1 MGAFHWLRRSVPT
14 DRSDGSGSPFSLD
27 PESPKGWPAPAI
39 ESQASHR
46 LTDVIVG
53 TKGADSLV
61 GTDGDDTLR
70 GRGGDDS
77 LDGGLGSDLIY
88 GNAGGDF
95 LDGGA
100 GADTLLGGF
109 GNDTYRVDD
118 AADRTVDK
126 ADGGVDTVVSTVDWV
141 LDARI
146 ENLVLDGDVNAL
158 LHGTGTSQDNVLSA
172 SFGRVSLEGLE
183 GNDTIVGA
191 FHVSPGIADTLL
203 GGAGNDSIQGGD
215 GSVHADLL
223 YGGLGNDTLRSHGG
237 ELHGED
243 GDDLLIGGPVHGPK
257 NVGDSLD
264 GGAGQDTLQGGSYCD
279 GGDGNDLIDTGQGL
293 LVVGGLGDDTISG
306 AGGGSNGYQ
315 VEAGEGNDVIAV
327 AGNTGLKL
335 SCGDGQDT
343 ADVTNASYIAVDA
356 GLGDDVVKASAGSQA
371 TLSGGEGND
380 ALTVSAAN
388 AATVFG
394 GLGND
399 TLTAR
404 GGSHVDLR
412 GGDGLDS
419 LMAVDAGIAVLE
431 GGAGSDTFV
440 LAAREA
446 GGRNDVELPDF
457 TTLVDHIGISQSALR
472 VGDGDLDLEGAVEVT
487 GPGGFDASAE
497 LVVISTPVGG
507 ALTLESA
514 AAAIGSANQGYAVGR
529 TALFVAGTGS
539 QFGVF
544 YFSSLDGDATV
555 SAEELSFLAH
565 TGVGPGLQDFLLT
578 G

>member
-1 MGAFHWLRRSVPT
+1 MGAFAWLRPGVPA
-14 DRSDGSGSPFSLD
+14 DGDESPSSRD
-27 PESPKGWPAPAI
+27 PESPTNWPVQDVDPH
-39 ESQASHR
+39 SSYW

-70 GRGGDDS
+70 GRRGDDS
-77 LDGGLGSDLIY
+77 LEGGLGNDLLY
-88 GNAGGDF
+88 GNAGDDF

-100 GADTLLGGF
+100 GADTMLGGV

-118 AADRTVDK
+118 AADRTLDK
-126 ADGGVDTVVSTVDWV
+126 ADGGVDTVVSSVDWV

-146 ENLVLDGDVNAL
+146 ENLVLDGDVDAL

-172 SFGRVSLEGLE
+172 SLGRVSLDGLE
-183 GNDTIVGA
+183 GNDTLVGA
-191 FHVSPGIADTLL
+191 FHDSPEIADTLV
-203 GGAGNDSIQGGD
+203 GGAGDDSIQGGD

-237 ELHGED
+237 SLYGED
-243 GDDLLIGGPVHGPK
+243 GDDLLIGGAVHGPK

-293 LVVGGLGDDTISG
+293 FAIGGLGDDTITGS
-306 AGGGSNGYQ
+306 GGGSNGYQ
-315 VEAGEGNDVIAV
+315 VDAGDGDDVIAA
-327 AGNTGLKL
+327 AGTTGLKL

-343 ADVTNASYIAVDA
+343 ADVTSVAFVAVDA
-356 GLGDDVVKASAGSQA
+356 GLGDDVVDASAGGDA
-371 TLSGGEGND
+371 ALSGGEGND
-380 ALTVSAAN
+380 ALTVSSAN
-388 AATVFG
+388 AATEFG
-394 GLGND
+394 GLGD
-399 TLTAR
+399 DILIAR
-404 GGSHVDLR
+404 GGNHVDLH
-412 GGDGLDS
+412 GGSGLDR
-419 LMAVDAGIAVLE
+419 LMATDAVLAVLE
-431 GGAGSDTFV
+431 GGQGSDTFV
-440 LAAREA
+440 LAARET

-457 TTLVDHIGISQSALR
+457 SALVDHIGISQSALP
-472 VGDGDLDLEGAVEVT
+472 VGDADLDLEGAVEVA

-497 LVVISTPVGG
+497 LVVISTPVEG

-514 AAAIGSANQGYAVGR
+514 AAAIGSAHQAYAVGQ
-529 TALFVAGTGS
+529 TALFVAGTGG

-544 YFSSLDGDATV
+544 YFTSLDGDATV

-565 TGVGPGLQDFLLT
+565 TSDGPGVQDFLLT